1 MIETYIRQLL
11 EHYNKVV
18 IPGLGA
24 FVKKEGDK
32 NALLFNELFRFN
44 DGMLVQYIA
53 EVENISNAQSLKK
66 IKDFVGSLKK
76 ILSSGKQFTFPG
88 IGSLARDVNGKLF
101 FLSVDELMNFQTND
115 KSVDFNVNENKPLAS
130 QSGNHPGNE
139 PFQVNQSDDQET
151 SRNWEVESN
160 REDRD
165 IFDLLSEDSAVQDK
179 KKFRW
184 WWGLGIF
191 VLIFASWL
199 IFWDGINE
207 LKNIK
212 ESIALIF
219 TSPASQENIKIKDA
233 KHKTDTI
240 ERGAGKSIL
249 AIVSE
254 EDTDY
259 KSVNNIAL
267 KAILN
272 QTHQSFS
279 PKKEKNISQKLNT
292 AGSLKKYHLVAGC
305 FKKKQYAN
313 LYVKK
318 LQEKGFTVKMV
329 LRKNGF
335 YTLSIGSYSSLAKA
349 KKALQTISR
358 EKNTVCWIMYY

>member
-88 IGSLARDVNGKLF
+88 IGSLTRDVNGKLF
-101 FLSVDELMNFQTND
+101 FLSEDELLNFQTND
-115 KSVDFNVNENKPLAS
+115 EAVDFNVNENKPLAS
-130 QSGNHPGNE
+130 KSGDPLENIPV
-139 PFQVNQSDDQET
+139 QVNQSELQET
-151 SRNWEVESN
+151 PRERVVESN
-160 REDRD
+160 REDKD
-165 IFDLLSEDSAVQDK
+165 IFDLLSDDSTMQDK

-219 TSPASQENIKIKDA
+219 TSPASQENIKIKDV

-259 KSVNNIAL
+259 KSVNDIAL
-267 KAILN
+267 KALLN
-272 QTHQSFS
+272 SQQKSFS

-292 AGSLKKYHLVAGC
+292 TGSLKKYHLVAGC
-305 FKKKQYAN
+305 FKKKQYASF
-313 LYVKK
+313 YVKK
-318 LQEKGFTVKMV
+318 LQDKGFTVKMV

-335 YTLSIGSYSSLAKA
+335 YTLSIGSYSSLTKA
-349 KKALQTISR
+349 KEALQTIYR
-358 EKNTVCWIMYY
+358 EKNIVCWIIYY